1 MQQQYDT
8 QQGDVCQEATIIWQF
23 ATLLEMLLGV
33 LKLGMMIEK

>member
-8 QQGDVCQEATIIWQF
+8 QQGDVCQEATIILQF

-33 LKLGMMIEK
+33 LELGMKIEK